1 MCAIWT
7 IARKDLL
14 LLWRDRAGVF
24 WVAGFPLLMALF
36 FGSIFSSD
44 SGPGPVTVG
53 IVNEDLTAYSHTFV
67 EEFGKNGS
75 IKAKP
80 MPLDSARQ
88 LVRGGKLSA
97 YLRLSEGFGDSWGFS
112 FEPGDTTIE
121 VGIDPS
127 RQMLSGMLDGIIMQ
141 TMFITAEKQLLD
153 RTKLS
158 ERVDTWIKNIQGAP
172 GMGEKRKKS
181 LTNLLTEWQ
190 QLYLTTD
197 SIKSDST
204 KSDFGG
210 MTLGNIVAV
219 RKADMSSLEAG
230 PRTSWEITFPSS
242 VFWALIGCCASFA
255 VSIVIER
262 TRGTFLRLRLAPIT
276 RTQVLAGKG
285 LACFIASVSVAIL
298 LLGFGAAIFHIRI
311 LSIPLMLLAIVASAV
326 CFVGLMMII
335 SVLGRTEQAVA
346 GSGWGIL
353 IIISMLGGGM
363 LPLAFMPGWMQNV
376 SSVSPMKWGILA
388 VEGAVWRGF
397 TFTEMLFPVGVL
409 LAIGIF
415 FFSLGAWILGKQEG

>member
-1 MCAIWT
+1 MRAIWT
-7 IARKDLL
+7 IAKKDLL
-14 LLWRDRAGVF
+14 LLRRDRAGMF
-24 WVAGFPLLMALF
+24 WVLGFPLLMAMF

-53 IVNEDLTAYSHTFV
+53 IVNEDQTAYSNTFV
-67 EEFGKNGS
+67 EEFSKNSS
-75 IKAKP
+75 IKAQP
-80 MPLDSARQ
+80 MTLDSARQ
-88 LVRGGKLSA
+88 SVRAGRLSA
-97 YLRLSEGFGDSWGFS
+97 YLRLSPGFGDSWGFS
-112 FEPGDTTIE
+112 FKPGDTTVE

-141 TMFITAEKQLLD
+141 TMFTTAEKQLLD
-153 RTKLS
+153 RVKLN
-158 ERVDTWIKNIQGAP
+158 ERVESWKKGIQSSS
-172 GMGEKRKKS
+172 GMSAERKQS
-181 LTNLLTEWQ
+181 LTNLLGEWQ
-190 QLYLTTD
+190 NLSTVA
-197 SIKSDST
+197 DST
-204 KSDFGG
+204 NGDSTSNKQPS
-210 MTLGNIVAV
+210 LGNIIAV

-255 VSIVIER
+255 VSIVMER
-262 TRGTFLRLRLAPIT
+262 TRGTFLRLRLAPIS

-298 LLGFGAAIFHIRI
+298 LLGFGVAIFHIRI
-311 LSIPLMLLAIVASAV
+311 LSVPLMLLAIVASAI

-335 SVLGRTEQAVA
+335 SVLGRTVHAVS

-353 IIISMLGGGM
+353 IMISMLGGGM
-363 LPLAFMPGWMQNV
+363 LPLAFMPGWLQNL
-376 SSVSPMKWGILA
+376 SSISPMKWGILA

-397 TFTEMLFPVGVL
+397 TFSEMLFPVGVL
-409 LAIGIF
+409 LAIGVF

>member
-1 MCAIWT
+1 MRAIWT
-7 IARKDLL
+7 IAKKDLL
-14 LLWRDRAGVF
+14 LLWRDKAGMF
-24 WVAGFPLLMALF
+24 WVVGFPLLMAMF
-36 FGSIFSSD
+36 FGSIFSSE
-44 SGPGPVTVG
+44 SGPGPVRVG
-53 IVNEDLTAYSHTFV
+53 IVNEDQTAYSSAFV
-67 EEFGKNGS
+67 EEFGKNSS
-75 IKAKP
+75 IKSRP

-88 LVRGGKLSA
+88 LVRAGKLSA
-97 YLRLSEGFGDSWGFS
+97 YLRLSAGFGDSWGFS
-112 FEPGDTTIE
+112 FQPGDTTIE

-127 RQMLSGMLDGIIMQ
+127 KQMLSGMLDGIIMQ
-141 TMFITAEKQLLD
+141 TMFVTAEKQLTD
-153 RTKLS
+153 KVKLN
-158 ERVDTWIKNIQGAP
+158 ERVESWKKGIQSAP
-172 GMGEKRKKS
+172 DMSEERKQA
-181 LTNLLTEWQ
+181 LTNLLGEWQ
-190 QLYLTTD
+190 NLTATAD
-197 SIKSDST
+197 SADSDST
-204 KSDFGG
+204 INKQPS
-210 MTLGNIVAV
+210 LGNIVAV

-242 VFWALIGCCASFA
+242 VFWALLGCCASFA

-262 TRGTFLRLRLAPIT
+262 TRGTFLRLRLAPIS

-298 LLGFGAAIFHIRI
+298 LLGFGAAVFHIRI
-311 LSIPLMLLAIVASAV
+311 LSYPLMLLAIVASAI

-353 IIISMLGGGM
+353 IMISMLGGGM

-376 SSVSPMKWGILA
+376 SSISPMKWGILA

-397 TFTEMLFPVGVL
+397 TFTEMLLPVGIL